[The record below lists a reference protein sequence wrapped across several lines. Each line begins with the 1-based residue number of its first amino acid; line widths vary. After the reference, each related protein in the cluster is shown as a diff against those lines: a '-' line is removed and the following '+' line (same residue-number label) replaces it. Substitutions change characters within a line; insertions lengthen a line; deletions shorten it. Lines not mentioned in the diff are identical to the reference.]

1 VFKHRDFL
9 RINRQMEQD
18 FAKRRPR
25 TPLAEPSAVPQSS
38 SIGLLLTGLVTG
50 IAVGLFIALMIY
62 LSGALPPAPGQAA
75 APDNRQIA
83 PPSIVG
89 ADSNAVLTQE
99 QQREAQRLQLEFY
112 QELPNYEVVVNVTP
126 IAGAVPRTPPVVT
139 ANTDSTTP
147 SVVEADAVDTAVAET
162 AAVLSATAEPGIPR
176 NDAVNVASA
185 DSNTLD
191 PVSAALAEIS
201 NRAPAN
207 TAAEPASATDSGST
221 FMLQAG
227 AFQQQAT
234 ATTQLNRLLG
244 LGLNARIR
252 EETLPG
258 RTLYLVQTGPYD
270 SRDEMMQAERVLR
283 SNSIDSMR
291 ITLSQP

>member
-1 VFKHRDFL
+1 
-9 RINRQMEQD
+9 MEQD

-38 SIGLLLTGLVTG
+38 SIALLLTGLVTG
-50 IAVGLFIALMIY
+50 IAIGLFIALLVY
-62 LSGALPPAPGQAA
+62 LSGALPPAPGQAE
-75 APDNRQIA
+75 APDNQQIS
-83 PPSIVG
+83 PPSIAG
-89 ADSNAVLTQE
+89 ADSNGGLTQE

-126 IAGAVPRTPPVVT
+126 IAGAVPRTPAAMTVNPDGATGT
-139 ANTDSTTP
+139 A
-147 SVVEADAVDTAVAET
+147 VEADAAET
-162 AAVLSATAEPGIPR
+162 SPAETVAVLSEAAEPVTPR
-176 NDAVNVASA
+176 NDAVIAASA

-201 NRAPAN
+201 NRTPAN
-207 TAAEPASATDSGST
+207 TAAEPASAPAPAAATDSGPT

-258 RTLYLVQTGPYD
+258 RTLYLVQAGPYD
-270 SRDEMMQAERVLR
+270 SRDDMMQAERVLR

>member
-1 VFKHRDFL
+1 L

-38 SIGLLLTGLVTG
+38 SVGLLLTGLVTG
-50 IAVGLFIALMIY
+50 IAVGLFIALMVY
-62 LSGALPPAPGQAA
+62 LSGALPPAPGQAE
-75 APDNRQIA
+75 APDSRQITS
-83 PPSIVG
+83 PSIAG
-89 ADSNAVLTQE
+89 ADSNGGLTQE

-126 IAGAVPRTPPVVT
+126 IAGAVPRTPLAVT
-139 ANTDSTTP
+139 ANADST
-147 SVVEADAVDTAVAET
+147 ADTTVAAETVET
-162 AAVLSATAEPGIPR
+162 AAVFPEAAEAAETVTPR
-176 NDAVNVASA
+176 SDPVIAAVA

-201 NRAPAN
+201 NR
-207 TAAEPASATDSGST
+207 TAADTAAAPASATATGPT

-258 RTLYLVQTGPYD
+258 RTLYLVQAGPYD

>member
-1 VFKHRDFL
+1 MD
-9 RINRQMEQD
+9 QD

-38 SIGLLLTGLVTG
+38 SIALLLTGLVTG
-50 IAVGLFIALMIY
+50 IAVGLFVALMIY
-62 LSGALPPAPGQAA
+62 LSGALPPAPGQAE
-75 APDNRQIA
+75 APDNRQII
-83 PPSIVG
+83 PPSIAG
-89 ADSNAVLTQE
+89 ADGNGGLTQE

-126 IAGAVPRTPPVVT
+126 IAGAVLRTPPAVT
-139 ANTDSTTP
+139 ANTDSTTATA
-147 SVVEADAVDTAVAET
+147 VAADAVETSAVET
-162 AAVLSATAEPGIPR
+162 AAALSDAAEPVTPR
-176 NDAVNVASA
+176 SDSVIAASA
-185 DSNTLD
+185 DSHALD

-201 NRAPAN
+201 NRTPAN
-207 TAAEPASATDSGST
+207 TAPEPASATDSGPR

-227 AFQQQAT
+227 AFQQLAT

-252 EETLPG
+252 EEALPR
-258 RTLYLVQTGPYD
+258 RTLYLVQAGPYD
-270 SRDEMMQAERVLR
+270 SRDDMMQAERVVR

>member
-1 VFKHRDFL
+1 
-9 RINRQMEQD
+9 MEQD
-18 FAKRRPR
+18 FAKRRTR

-50 IAVGLFIALMIY
+50 IAVGLFIALMVY
-62 LSGALPPAPGQAA
+62 LSGALPPAPGQAVV
-75 APDNRQIA
+75 PDNRQIE
-83 PPSIVG
+83 PTNITG
-89 ADSNAVLTQE
+89 ADNSDGLTEE

-126 IAGAVPRTPPVVT
+126 ITGALPRTPPAATADEDAPDTTDSGTETIAVGATQSVT
-139 ANTDSTTP
+139 AETVAAGSDTGSDS
-147 SVVEADAVDTAVAET
+147 A
-162 AAVLSATAEPGIPR
+162 
-176 NDAVNVASA
+176 A

-201 NRAPAN
+201 SRAPVN
-207 TAAEPASATDSGST
+207 TGTGTGRVSI

-244 LGLNARIR
+244 LGLNARIH

-258 RTLYLVQTGPYD
+258 RTLYLVQAGPYD
-270 SRDEMMQAERVLR
+270 SRDQMMQAERVLR

>member
-1 VFKHRDFL
+1 
-9 RINRQMEQD
+9 MEQD

-38 SIGLLLTGLVTG
+38 GIALLLTGLVTG
-50 IAVGLFIALMIY
+50 IVVGLFVALMVY
-62 LSGALPPAPGQAA
+62 LSGALPPAPGQAQ

-83 PPSIVG
+83 PPSIAG
-89 ADSNAVLTQE
+89 ADGNGGLTQE

-126 IAGAVPRTPPVVT
+126 IAGAVPRTPAAVP
-139 ANTDSTTP
+139 ANADSTTGTA
-147 SVVEADAVDTAVAET
+147 VEADAVETSAAET
-162 AAVLSATAEPGIPR
+162 VAVLSETTEPVTPR
-176 NDAVNVASA
+176 SDSVIAASA
-185 DSNTLD
+185 DSNALD

-201 NRAPAN
+201 NRTPAN
-207 TAAEPASATDSGST
+207 TVPAPASANDSGPT

-252 EETLPG
+252 EEALPR
-258 RTLYLVQTGPYD
+258 RTLYLVQAGPYD
-270 SRDEMMQAERVLR
+270 SRDDMMQAERVLR